1 MTPRAMDAP
10 ATASLR
16 VARWQGGAAS
26 AVSLYYDDGTDSAFD
41 LAVPSLL
48 RRRLA
53 GTFYLCCGW
62 YKGPDDP
69 KLARWGELARRHPGT
84 VVLGEHTWGH
94 GGGTSPEEL
103 AEAIARN
110 GALLREISGLPPRA
124 LLSFGRPGG
133 CAWTLS
139 REEEAAVLAA
149 HGEFLRHDFGPENS
163 GGPANFHKEVAM
175 HTSADAAAVLDR
187 AERDGGWEA
196 LLFHGVGGDWIAFP
210 ASEHERLL
218 AEIDRRRAAG
228 RLWCGAAIAV
238 HKYAAERDAARLE
251 PAAAPDGALAAAR
264 LSVATDPALFDE
276 PLTLEASVPLDRD
289 SVAVEVAPA
298 DGAPAALLR
307 APAVDGLA
315 RFDVP
320 PRAASIAVR

>member
-1 MTPRAMDAP
+1 METPAAP
-10 ATASLR
+10 LR
-16 VARWQGGAAS
+16 IARWKDGAAS

-41 LAVPSLL
+41 LAVPSLV
-48 RRRLA
+48 RRSIP

-69 KLARWGELARRHPGT
+69 KLARWGALARRHPGI

-94 GGGTSPEEL
+94 GGGTSPEGL
-103 AEAIARN
+103 ADAIARN
-110 GALLREISGLPPRA
+110 GALLREMSGLPPRA

-133 CAWTLS
+133 CEWTVS

-175 HTSADAAAVLDR
+175 HAFADAAAILDR

-210 ASEHERLL
+210 AAEHEKVL

-228 RLWCGAAIAV
+228 RLWCGATIAV
-238 HKYAAERDAARLE
+238 HKYATERDGAKLE
-251 PAAAPDGALAAAR
+251 ALPAPDGALAAAR
-264 LSVATDPALFDE
+264 LAVATDPELYDE
-276 PLTLEASVPLDRD
+276 PLTIEAAVPRDRD
-289 SVAVEVAPA
+289 SVAVEVAPG
-298 DGAPAALLR
+298 DGAPAASLR

-320 PRAASIAVR
+320 PRAARFAVR

>member
-10 ATASLR
+10 ATGSLR
-16 VARWQGGAAS
+16 VARWKGGAAS

-69 KLARWGELARRHPGT
+69 KLARWGALARRHPGI

-103 AEAIARN
+103 ADAIARN
-110 GALLREISGLPPRA
+110 GALLRELSGLPPRA

-133 CAWTLS
+133 CEWTLS

-175 HTSADAAAVLDR
+175 HAFADATAILDR
-187 AERDGGWEA
+187 AERDGGWEV

-218 AEIDRRRAAG
+218 AEIDRRRAEG

-251 PAAAPDGALAAAR
+251 TVAAPEGALAAAR

-276 PLTLEASVPLDRD
+276 PLTLEAAVPRDRD
-289 SVAVEVAPA
+289 SVAASTCA
-298 DGAPAALLR
+298 DASAA
-307 APAVDGLA
+307 A
-315 RFDVP
+315 R
-320 PRAASIAVR
+320 S

>member
-1 MTPRAMDAP
+1 MRAMSAHEPD
-10 ATASLR
+10 LR
-16 VARWQGGAAS
+16 IARWKNGARA

-41 LAVPSLL
+41 LVVPSLV
-48 RRRLA
+48 RRRLT

-69 KLARWGELARRHPGT
+69 KLARWGALARRHPGI

-94 GGGTSPEEL
+94 GGGTSAEGL
-103 AEAIARN
+103 ADAIARN
-110 GALLREISGLPPRA
+110 GALLREMSGLPPRA

-133 CAWTLS
+133 CPWTLS
-139 REEEAAVLAA
+139 REEEAEVLAA

-163 GGPANFHKEVAM
+163 GGPANFHREVAM
-175 HTSADAAAVLDR
+175 HAFADAAAILDR

-210 ASEHERLL
+210 AAEHERLL
-218 AEIDRRRAAG
+218 AEIDLRRAEG

-238 HKYAAERDAARLE
+238 HKYAAERDGARRE
-251 PAAAPDGALAAAR
+251 PVAAPDGALAAAA

-276 PLTLEASVPLDRD
+276 PLTLEAAAPLDRD
-289 SVAVEVAPA
+289 SVAVEIAPE
-298 DGAPAALLR
+298 DPNAPAAALR
-307 APAVDGLA
+307 APAVGGLA

-320 PRAASIAVR
+320 PRAASVVVR

>member
-1 MTPRAMDAP
+1 VTFPAP
-10 ATASLR
+10 ALR
-16 VARWQGGAAS
+16 IARWKDGAAS

-41 LAVPSLL
+41 LAVPSLV
-48 RRRLA
+48 RRSIP

-69 KLARWGELARRHPGT
+69 KLVRWGALARRHPGI

-94 GGGTSPEEL
+94 GGGTSPEGL
-103 AEAIARN
+103 ADAIARN
-110 GALLREISGLPPRA
+110 GALLREMSGLPPRA

-133 CAWTLS
+133 CEWTVS

-163 GGPANFHKEVAM
+163 GGPANFHREVAM
-175 HTSADAAAVLDR
+175 HTFADACAVLDR

-210 ASEHERLL
+210 AAEHGKVL

-228 RLWCGAAIAV
+228 RLWCGATIAV
-238 HKYAAERDAARLE
+238 HKYERERDGAKLE
-251 PAAAPDGALAAAR
+251 ELPAPEGALAAAR
-264 LSVATDPALFDE
+264 LAVATDPALYDE
-276 PLTLEASVPLDRD
+276 PLTIEAAVPRDRD
-289 SVAVEVAPA
+289 SVAVEIAPG
-298 DGAPAALLR
+298 DGAPAASLR

-320 PRAASIAVR
+320 PRAAAIVVR